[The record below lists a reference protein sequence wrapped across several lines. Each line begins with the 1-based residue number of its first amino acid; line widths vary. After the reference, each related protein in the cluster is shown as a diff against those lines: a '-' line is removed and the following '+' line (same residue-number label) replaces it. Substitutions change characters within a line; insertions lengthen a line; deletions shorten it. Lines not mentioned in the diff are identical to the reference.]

1 VKSNKTN
8 KGKSY
13 KTKQNEDSLKKLGQP
28 ITIDILKAL
37 LQPKRLI
44 SPEPEALELLHAKL
58 IHMRLRA
65 QIENRIRREAY
76 AINELIRKHG
86 DALVDLL
93 SQKIESH
100 NALNEPLTETFVN
113 SPFDNVMYPILDHLS
128 LLLNSTYPTEKLIY
142 EIKELLNGPAF
153 IVPRTDDSKFQDSW
167 PAILK
172 ALKDAFEAATRPTN
186 PTAPLTLHA
195 KGPGAKFVSGVIPYV
210 TGESATPAA
219 VAARWTALR
228 VTNER

>member
-1 VKSNKTN
+1 MKSSKSN

-28 ITIDILKAL
+28 LTVDIVKAL

-44 SPEPEALELLHAKL
+44 TPEPEVLERLHTKL
-58 IHMRLRA
+58 IHIRSRA

-76 AINELIRKHG
+76 AINDSIRKHG
-86 DALVDLL
+86 EALIDLL
-93 SQKIESH
+93 SKKIESH
-100 NALNEPLTETFVN
+100 NALNDPLTETFVN

-128 LLLNSTYPTEKLIY
+128 LLLNSTYPSEKLIY
-142 EIKELLNGPAF
+142 EIKELLNSRAF
-153 IVPRTDDSKFQDSW
+153 MVPRTDDVNFQDTW

-172 ALKDAFEAATRPTN
+172 VLKDAFDVAMRPTN
-186 PTAPLTLHA
+186 PTARLTLHA
-195 KGPGAKFVSGVIPYV
+195 NSPGAKFLSGVIPYL
-210 TGESATPAA
+210 TGDTATPGA

-228 VTNER
+228 GEN